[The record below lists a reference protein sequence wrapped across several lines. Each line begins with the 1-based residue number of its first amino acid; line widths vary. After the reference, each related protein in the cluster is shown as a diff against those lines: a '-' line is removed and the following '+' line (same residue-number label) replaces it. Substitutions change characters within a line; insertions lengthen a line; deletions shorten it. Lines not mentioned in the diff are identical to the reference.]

1 MVKVQTETKFIKH
14 TGREFD
20 GFYINQYLKDNLDN
34 YLIAAVRN
42 KFDGVVAV
50 SGIEGAGKSTIA
62 FTVAKYVDPTFP
74 GEPLN
79 DGTNK
84 RHPERIVFSGKQIME
99 AIDKA
104 KVGQAIVIDEAVL
117 SLSASDYATDIQKL
131 LIKKFV
137 LIRKKRLFIFIVI
150 PSVFMLR
157 KYFAIFRTRAL
168 IHATVDQGIHR
179 GYFNFY
185 SYDTKR
191 KLYLRGMKEYD
202 QSAVRPDFRGDFV
215 DTMGFFFDN
224 EEYDQKKDQA
234 IEDLTSEPE
243 VRKQEM
249 SGMRRR
255 IMQQRNDLLYY
266 VFNQIAVKKCI
277 SGDQFTKM
285 SFVGWLN
292 DNLGWENSKDLVYD
306 AMKEYERRNNKQD

>member
-1 MVKVQTETKFIKH
+1 MVKVQIETKFIKH

-20 GFYINQYLKDNLDN
+20 GFYMNQYLKDNLDN

-42 KFDGVVAV
+42 KFDGVVAI

-62 FTVAKYVDPTFP
+62 FTVAKFVDPTFP
-74 GEPLN
+74 GELIG
-79 DGTNK
+79 DSSAK

-104 KVGQAIVIDEAVL
+104 KIGQAIVIDEAVL

-150 PSVFMLR
+150 PSIFMLR

-168 IHATVDQGIHR
+168 IHATVDEGIHR

-185 SYDTKR
+185 SYNNKR

-202 QSAVRPDFRGDFV
+202 QSCVRPDFKGDFT
-215 DTMGFFFDN
+215 DTMGFFF
-224 EEYDQKKDQA
+224 EEKEYDDKKDQA
-234 IEDLTSEPE
+234 IEDLTAEPE
-243 VRKQEM
+243 QRKNEM
-249 SGMRRR
+249 SDRRKK
-255 IMQQRNDLLYY
+255 IYQQRNDFIYNKYLEL
-266 VFNQIAVKKCI
+266 CI
-277 SGDQFTKM
+277 KNDKFTYQDMADYCERK
-285 SFVGWLN
+285 F
-292 DNLGWENSKDLVYD
+292 GWEDSMDMFSDSVREAKRRWKKKD
-306 AMKEYERRNNKQD
+306 E

>member
-20 GFYINQYLKDNLDN
+20 GFYVEKTLKSNVDN
-34 YLIAAVRN
+34 YLIAAVKN
-42 KFDGVVAV
+42 KFDGVVVV
-50 SGIEGAGKSTIA
+50 SGIEGAGKSTMA
-62 FTVAKYVDPTFP
+62 FTLAKYVDPTFP

-79 DGTNK
+79 DGSNK
-84 RHPERIVFSGKQIME
+84 RTPDRIVFTGKQVME

-104 KVGQAIVIDEAVL
+104 KPGQALVIDEAVL
-117 SLSASDYATDIQKL
+117 SMSASDYASDIQKL

-168 IHATVDQGIHR
+168 IHCTVNEGIHR
-179 GYFNFY
+179 GYFKFY

-202 QSAVRPDFRGDFV
+202 QSCVRADFRGDFT
-215 DTMGFFFDN
+215 DTCGFFFN
-224 EEYDQKKDQA
+224 EEEYECKKDEA
-234 IEDLTSEPE
+234 IEALTNEPDE
-243 VRKQEM
+243 RKATV
-249 SGMRRR
+249 SALRKK
-255 IMQQRNDLLYY
+255 IFQQRNDLIYAIY
-266 VFNQIAVKKCI
+266 QEQCVKNAKY
-277 SGDQFTKM
+277 TYA
-285 SFVGWLN
+285 
-292 DNLGWENSKDLVYD
+292 NLSAYMESKFGWEDGKDLV
-306 AMKEYERRNNKQD
+306 AEAVREVKNRTNNG